1 MSDIAFSVIINN
13 NGIDDI
19 IFKTIMLKGEKGNSV
34 DHVEKTSTSG
44 LVDTYTIY
52 LSDGTVG
59 GTFTVTN
66 GAPVNIDDSVIA
78 LDKTW
83 SSSKLSGMIKSIDD
97 TAVGADK
104 LWSSQKINS
113 MIAQTGT
120 IENVAIA
127 SFADGAD
134 DVPVSSL
141 IVDINAVQAGSGDPS
156 PSNVRPISG
165 WSECNIHKAGIN
177 LWDEVWELGSIN
189 NSDGTDVSSSVRIR
203 SKNYIE
209 VKPNTSICIVNTNAV
224 KIFVYKYGYDKSFLG
239 MVDSSGLAS
248 GNQVIYI
255 PSDCYYLRF
264 RSNDNYTYS
273 NNISFNYPATD
284 TAYHAFNGG
293 IDTIAWSVNQWDEQ
307 WEIGAYNN
315 DGEKVENNNVIRS
328 KNAIPIVSGMSYYFK
343 APLTSPVLTIRLVQ
357 YDANM
362 NCLSSVG
369 AVGINRILTLD
380 SECRYIAF
388 NMSTSYGTTYNNDIS
403 INYPATDT
411 AYHAYT
417 GIGLVY
423 GGKLNVTTGEM
434 TINRQGKI
442 LSGDENWE
450 LQANGDNSTV
460 FKLANAMTIPNQNN
474 QICSHLTFNSSANNP
489 SDARIN
495 TFVQGVSSNLF
506 IQVSNSIATNVT
518 EFKAW
523 LASQYASNTPVAYV
537 ANKSETSVQLTA
549 TEVRTLLND
558 NNIFADTGNV
568 DELIYF
574 KTGSEAV
581 AKLIETYLRGAQ

>member
-1 MSDIAFSVIINN
+1 MNDIAFSVIINN

-66 GAPVNIDDSVIA
+66 GAPVSIDDSVTA

-97 TAVGADK
+97 TTVDADK

-113 MIAQTGT
+113 MLTQTGT
-120 IENVAIA
+120 IQNQPIA

-165 WSECNIHKAGIN
+165 WSECNIHKCGIN
-177 LWDEVWELGSIN
+177 L
-189 NSDGTDVSSSVRIR
+189 
-203 SKNYIE
+203 
-209 VKPNTSICIVNTNAV
+209 
-224 KIFVYKYGYDKSFLG
+224 
-239 MVDSSGLAS
+239 
-248 GNQVIYI
+248 
-255 PSDCYYLRF
+255 
-264 RSNDNYTYS
+264 
-273 NNISFNYPATD
+273 
-284 TAYHAFNGG
+284 
-293 IDTIAWSVNQWDEQ
+293 WDEQ

-328 KNAIPIVSGMSYYFK
+328 KNVIPVFSGMSYYFK
-343 APLTSPVLTIRLVQ
+343 APITSPVLTIRLVQ

-380 SECRYIAF
+380 SECRFIAF

-411 AYHAYT
+411 DYHAFNGGT
-417 GIGLVY
+417 DTISLGQTVY
-423 GGKLNVTTGEM
+423 GGTLNVSTGLL
-434 TINRQGKI
+434 TITYGIVDLGSLTWTYRSGNKLFTAFKSDIKLSSDAKGTPCLCDI
-442 LSGDENWE
+442 YEDTYGGSWSGWANFPNEHISSGNNYSSGDANIAVKDLSYTDKDTFKTAMSGVYLVYE
-450 LQANGDNSTV
+450 L
-460 FKLANAMTIPNQNN
+460 
-474 QICSHLTFNSSANNP
+474 
-489 SDARIN
+489 
-495 TFVQGVSSNLF
+495 
-506 IQVSNSIATNVT
+506 ATPT
-518 EFKAW
+518 
-523 LASQYASNTPVAYV
+523 T
-537 ANKSETSVQLTA
+537 VQLTP
-549 TEVRTLLND
+549 TEVRSLLG
-558 NNIFADTGNV
+558 NNNVFADTGDV
-568 DELIYF
+568 DELVYF
-574 KTGSEAV
+574 KTGSETIAR
-581 AKLIETYLRGAQ
+581 LIEAYLRGE